1 MLRKVNT
8 HDVSVKKSKDS
19 TTTKLTGLE
28 RGPRLGETSGSR
40 RGAGSLSQAGGI
52 SPQYRP
58 AKMCASAVHA
68 GAEAELPMRPALG
81 EGARAGRRRGSRG
94 AASSLSS

>member
-19 TTTKLTGLE
+19 TTTLTGLE

-68 GAEAELPMRPALG
+68 EAEAELPMRPALG
-81 EGARAGRRRGSRG
+81 EGARAGRRSRG